1 MTAVISLPNIQQN
14 NRLGW
19 NVSGGQVTFDC
30 LNTDEASRNFMPK
43 KTAHRSYSSPF
54 IDNSNR
60 TQFSPATTAQ
70 SGLHVNGTPMS
81 KTADP
86 GPWATVGNR
95 KPPPKMV
102 PMNSRKTNSSSF
114 KSSSAR
120 PSLITTPNECVLQT
134 TDINRWE
141 GNELASSKLP
151 PHHSAL
157 NFAQQTN
164 RTRSLVNQ
172 NSENIPVLCLF
183 STNRTFD
190 RKTIHV
196 PFYPESIRIG
206 RQTNNRTIPTPING
220 YFDSKVLS
228 RQHAELWADKNGKIW
243 IRDIKSSNGTFVNGN
258 RLSAENKNS
267 EPHELEAHDKLEL
280 GIDIVAE
287 DQKTVVHHKVA
298 AEVEYA
304 GFYIAST
311 DHSETN
317 FGNYDH
323 TGGTNI
329 GPFQV
334 PMLMRGRMDCNG
346 SFVGNYRGGVPI
358 SNAGSQM
365 SLNQQRQMKLLMA
378 PVTIERIVNRLTVRD
393 ANSHETNELT
403 NQHEMRAARLQTDD
417 LERANDFLGLLL
429 SDDCSEDPERPIMTE
444 PSKQKDFS
452 SNVIRTDQASCFSAP
467 PAPPP
472 QQPLPE
478 KPEFTRSTDPH
489 QLQHSNSKR
498 ISTHRTKSIS
508 SISPPRSENSGQ
520 ILTLTEALAS
530 ARREIECQSAK
541 LRDLEELLK
550 KEKKAR
556 EIAEDFAKRLES
568 QSIPKTNGLLTR
580 GLESTVTEETFE
592 PCLEFPGDNY
602 DESKIKSEPHTEKK
616 TNKSIEICLDTLSSE
631 IRELKGQLKIYKP
644 RALSGEPK
652 RDANQKNMSEIIEKI
667 RFEDVERFKL
677 SPNKSRSSNAGI
689 EVHNS
694 IGGNH
699 ECSDA
704 NNRESAKQDFKSQ
717 GKSRSSAAA
726 ENDNTSG
733 ILVRNKICCDQIL
746 NYHTAPFASIL
757 GVVLIGVGIM
767 SYLNGWK
774 VMKVER

>member
-1 MTAVISLPNIQQN
+1 MTAVISLPTIQQN

-19 NVSGGQVTFDC
+19 NINGGQITFDC
-30 LNTDEASRNFMPK
+30 LDTEEASRNFMPRK
-43 KTAHRSYSSPF
+43 SAHRSYSSPF
-54 IDNSNR
+54 KNNSNR
-60 TQFSPATTAQ
+60 TQFSHATTAQ
-70 SGLHVNGTPMS
+70 SGLQVNGTPMS

-86 GPWATVGNR
+86 GPWAITGNR
-95 KPPPKMV
+95 KLPPKIV
-102 PMNSRKTNSSSF
+102 PLNPRKTNSSNF
-114 KSSSAR
+114 KASSTR
-120 PSLITTPNECVLQT
+120 PSLIATPNECVLQP
-134 TDINRWE
+134 TDMNRWE
-141 GNELASSKLP
+141 DNELTSSKLP
-151 PHHSAL
+151 PHHSGS

-172 NSENIPVLCLF
+172 NSDNIPVLCLF

-206 RQTNNRTIPTPING
+206 RQTNNRTIPTPLNG

-228 RQHAELWADKNGKIW
+228 RQHAELWADTNGKIW

-304 GFYIAST
+304 GFYTTSN
-311 DHSETN
+311 DHTETN

-323 TGGTNI
+323 TNGTNM
-329 GPFQV
+329 GPFQG
-334 PMLMRGRMDCNG
+334 PMQMRGRMDCNG
-346 SFVGNYRGGVPI
+346 SFMGNYRGGVPI
-358 SNAGSQM
+358 NVAGNQL
-365 SLNQQRQMKLLMA
+365 SLNQQRQMKLWMA
-378 PVTIERIVNRLTVRD
+378 PITIERIVNRLT
-393 ANSHETNELT
+393 
-403 NQHEMRAARLQTDD
+403 HEMRAARLQTDD
-417 LERANDFLGLLL
+417 LERANEFLGLLL
-429 SDDCSEDPERPIMTE
+429 SDDRSEDPERPIMTE
-444 PSKQKDFS
+444 SAKLKDFV
-452 SNVIRTDQASCFSAP
+452 SNVIRPDQASCFSAP

-478 KPEFTRSTDPH
+478 KPEFTRSTDH
-489 QLQHSNSKR
+489 NQLQHSNQKR
-498 ISTHRTKSIS
+498 VSTHRTKSIS
-508 SISPPRSENSGQ
+508 SVSPPRSENSGQ

-530 ARREIECQSAK
+530 ARREIECQSAR
-541 LRDLEELLK
+541 LRELEELLK

-556 EIAEDFAKRLES
+556 ETAEDFAKRLES
-568 QSIPKTNGLLTR
+568 QSIPKTNGLLTC
-580 GLESTVTEETFE
+580 GLEGTVIEETFE
-592 PCLEFPGDNY
+592 PCLEISGGDC
-602 DESKIKSEPHTEKK
+602 DESKMRAQPLPEKK

-631 IRELKGQLKIYKP
+631 IRELKGQLQTYKS
-644 RALSGEPK
+644 RALTAELK
-652 RDANQKNMSEIIEKI
+652 RDADQKNLAEIIEKI
-667 RFEDVERFKL
+667 RFEEAERFKISL
-677 SPNKSRSSNAGI
+677 NKSRSSSAGI

-694 IGGNH
+694 IGGNY
-699 ECSDA
+699 EYIDA
-704 NNRESAKQDFKSQ
+704 NNRASAKQDLKSH
-717 GKSRSSAAA
+717 GKSRSSLAA

-733 ILVRNKICCDQIL
+733 ILVKNKICCDQIL
-746 NYHTAPFASIL
+746 SYHTAPFASIL

>member
-43 KTAHRSYSSPF
+43 KTAHHSYSSPL
-54 IDNSNR
+54 INNSNR

-70 SGLHVNGTPMS
+70 SGIHVNGTPMS

-86 GPWATVGNR
+86 GPWASVGNR

-120 PSLITTPNECVLQT
+120 PSLISTPDECVLQT
-134 TDINRWE
+134 SDINRWQ
-141 GNELASSKLP
+141 GNEIASSKLP
-151 PHHSAL
+151 PHHSAS

-164 RTRSLVNQ
+164 RNRSLINQ

-206 RQTNNRTIPTPING
+206 RQTNNRTIPTPLNG

-228 RQHAELWADKNGKIW
+228 RQHAELWADTNGKIW

-304 GFYIAST
+304 GFYMASN

-323 TGGTNI
+323 TGGTNFGQFQ
-329 GPFQV
+329 GPMQ
-334 PMLMRGRMDCNG
+334 MRGRMDCNG

-378 PVTIERIVNRLTVRD
+378 PVTIERIVNRLT
-393 ANSHETNELT
+393 
-403 NQHEMRAARLQTDD
+403 HEMRAARLQTDD

-429 SDDCSEDPERPIMTE
+429 SGDCSEDPERPIMTE
-444 PSKQKDFS
+444 PVKPKDFL
-452 SNVIRTDQASCFSAP
+452 SNVICTGQASCFSAP

-478 KPEFTRSTDPH
+478 KPEFIRSTDPH
-489 QLQHSNSKR
+489 QLHHSNSKR

-508 SISPPRSENSGQ
+508 SVSPSRFENSGQ

-556 EIAEDFAKRLES
+556 ETAEDFAKRLES
-568 QSIPKTNGLLTR
+568 QSIPKTNGLLTC
-580 GLESTVTEETFE
+580 GLESTVMEETFE
-592 PCLEFPGDNY
+592 PCLEFPRDDY
-602 DESKIKSEPHTEKK
+602 DESKIKSEPQKEKK

-631 IRELKGQLKIYKP
+631 IQESKGQLKIYKP
-644 RALSGEPK
+644 RALIGELK
-652 RDANQKNMSEIIEKI
+652 HDANQKNLSEIIEKTRI
-667 RFEDVERFKL
+667 EDAERFKL
-677 SPNKSRSSNAGI
+677 SLNKSRSLNAGI
-689 EVHNS
+689 EVRNS
-694 IGGNH
+694 MGGNH
-699 ECSDA
+699 ECIDA
-704 NNRESAKQDFKSQ
+704 NNRESTKQDFKSQ
-717 GKSRSSAAA
+717 GKSRSSPAT
-726 ENDNTSG
+726 ENDITSG

-774 VMKVER
+774 VMKLER